1 MLYIRKYI
9 NKVVFCVVVFL
20 TTTQNSIA
28 QSYFHSPS
36 DSIVANAVFDDVGV
50 FNILQS
56 HPTNDTLYF
65 KWKKHLVNIPNTWE
79 ASICDVGHCY
89 TTIEDSS
96 TCDPVFPSDVGIM
109 SLHLN
114 PHFEAGTGIV
124 QVLFWEANTPNN
136 IDTLTWIITA
146 NGSLGISNTNTE
158 NFKLFPNPANE
169 IINIETNFSNQ
180 CLLQIFNN
188 EGKIIYT
195 QTNDHKN
202 IELDISNFTNG
213 KYLLQII
220 HDNQIINKQFIKR

>member
-1 MLYIRKYI
+1 MLRIKKLI

-20 TTTQNSIA
+20 TTTQNSFA
-28 QSYFHSPS
+28 QSYFHTPN

-89 TTIEDSS
+89 TNIVDSS

-124 QVLFWEANTPNN
+124 QVLFWEVNTPNN

-146 NGSLGISNTNTE
+146 SGSLGVSNTNTE
-158 NFKLFPNPANE
+158 NFKIFPNPSN
-169 IINIETNFSNQ
+169 NLLYVETNFSNQ
-180 CLLQIFNN
+180 CLLQILNN

-195 QTNDHKN
+195 QTKNLKN
-202 IELDISNFTNG
+202 IELDISHFTNG
-213 KYLLQII
+213 TYLLQII
-220 HDNQIINKQFIKR
+220 HDNQIINKQFIKQ